1 MERVWWKEAVGYQI
15 YPRSFNDSNGDGI
28 GDINGIRE
36 KLDYLK
42 ELGIDVIW
50 LSPVYKSPNDDNGY
64 DISDYYDIMDEF
76 GTMEDMDNLLKEA
89 NERGIKILMD
99 LVVNHTSDEH
109 KWFIEAKKSKDNEYR
124 DYYIWRDSVDGNEPN
139 DLGSTFSGS
148 AWQYDETTGQ
158 YYLHLFSKKQP
169 DLNWENGKVRNEV
182 YKMMNFWVDKGIGGF
197 RMDVIDLIGKVPDEM
212 ITGNGPKLH
221 EYLQEM
227 NKAALEG
234 KDLLTVGE
242 TWGATPDVA
251 KLYSNPE
258 RKELSM
264 VFQFEHIGLDQ
275 IEGKEKW
282 DVKSLELLD
291 LKKVLSKWQTELEG
305 QGWNS
310 LFWNNHD
317 LPRIV
322 SRWGNDKEYRIESA
336 KMLATLLHG
345 MKGTPYIYQGE
356 ELGMTNVRFDDI
368 NDYNDIESL
377 NMYKDRLSKGYSHN
391 EIMESIYAKGR
402 DNARTPMQW
411 DDSENAGFTT
421 GTPWLAVNKNYDKI
435 NAKQCLQ
442 DENSIFNH
450 YKKLIDIRKN
460 NDTIIYGD
468 YKLLCEDDENIFAYV
483 RELNGDKILV
493 VCNFYDK
500 DVEFKFE
507 GDFNYSKV
515 LLSNYNDSS
524 KMIEKLKLR
533 PYEAVMYRFN

>member
-1 MERVWWKEAVGYQI
+1 MERQWWHSSVVYQI
-15 YPRSFNDSNGDGI
+15 CPRSFKDSNGDGI